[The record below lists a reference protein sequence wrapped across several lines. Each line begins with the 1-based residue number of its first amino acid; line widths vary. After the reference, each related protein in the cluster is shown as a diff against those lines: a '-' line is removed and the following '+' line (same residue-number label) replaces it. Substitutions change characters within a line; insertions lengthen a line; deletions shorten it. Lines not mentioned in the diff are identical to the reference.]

1 MTILHQSSAKQKI
14 TTKNKS
20 FFAFLLFVT
29 TFNSYSME
37 PEAPTSTLVT
47 FHDYIAYVGA
57 VLLNEV
63 EFNQN
68 EFSSLKDIPEEIA
81 GTIMGFLIINKTT
94 TSLEASAKAIN
105 ALAQVNKKLNELINA
120 PDFCLELIK
129 QLAKKFKC
137 SDQAVA
143 QALHTKAAKERL
155 ALQNE
160 FYSYAIPA
168 KFNKNDETAN
178 VYDYLNYEA
187 IDALYK
193 KGVDLSFTYTTNKG
207 ARTILRI
214 AIVHHIFPFVADII
228 KYSRAYDLINQ
239 TNSQGTSLLLLC
251 VMQVS
256 KTKSA
261 LSLLYC
267 KQTIK
272 FLLKNGADPELGN
285 KKGETPLAVAQRT
298 GNKNVIRYIENAIIK
313 KHQKK

>member
-1 MTILHQSSAKQKI
+1 MIKKISSFIVLILLA
-14 TTKNKS
+14 
-20 FFAFLLFVT
+20 T

-37 PEAPTSTLVT
+37 PEAPTSTQVT
-47 FHDYIAYVGA
+47 FRDYIAYVGA

-68 EFSSLKDIPEEIA
+68 EFSSLKDIPEEVA
-81 GTIMGFLIINKTT
+81 GKIMGFLIINKTT

-129 QLAKKFKC
+129 RLAKKFKC
-137 SDQAVA
+137 SDQTVA

-187 IDALYK
+187 IQALYD
-193 KGVDLSFTYTTNKG
+193 KGVDLSFTYTTKQG

-214 AIVHHIFPFVADII
+214 ALMHHIFPFVADII
-228 KYSRAYDLINQ
+228 KYSRAYDLQYSRAYDLINQ
-239 TNSQGTSLLLLC
+239 TNAQGTSLLLLC

-261 LSLLYC
+261 LSLVYC
-267 KQTIK
+267 KHAIK